1 MPGRSRDWLKQA
13 AHDLEQ
19 ARASQRDGRH
29 DWACFAAQQAAE
41 NAAKAM
47 HLARGQDASGHVV
60 ATLLAELPQRA
71 PAALIDK
78 ARVLD
83 NVATRYADGHAE
95 ERPSSTTE
103 SCKASRRSTMPVRS
117 SNTPV
122 PRSAAGPLFPL
133 AFSEVKR
140 RFLS

>member
-1 MPGRSRDWLKQA
+1 MPGRSHEWLKQA

-29 DWACFAAQQAAE
+29 DWACFAAHQAAE

-47 HLARGQDASGHVV
+47 HLARGQDAAGHAV

-78 ARVLD
+78 ARALD
-83 NVATRYADGHAE
+83 NVATRYADGHPGGAPFE
-95 ERPSSTTE
+95 HYGALQSEQAIDYAGEILEYARTE
-103 SCKASRRSTMPVRS
+103 V
-117 SNTPV
+117 
-122 PRSAAGPLFPL
+122 G
-133 AFSEVKR
+133 
-140 RFLS
+140 

>member
-1 MPGRSRDWLKQA
+1 LKQA
-13 AHDLEQ
+13 VHDLEQ

-29 DWACFAAQQAAE
+29 DWACFAAHQAAE

-47 HLARGQDASGHVV
+47 HLARGQDASGQAV

-83 NVATRYADGHAE
+83 NVATRYADGHPGGAPFE
-95 ERPSSTTE
+95 HYGALQSEQAIDYAGEILEYARTE
-103 SCKASRRSTMPVRS
+103 V
-117 SNTPV
+117 
-122 PRSAAGPLFPL
+122 G
-133 AFSEVKR
+133 
-140 RFLS
+140 

>member
-29 DWACFAAQQAAE
+29 DWACFAAHQAAE

-47 HLARGQDASGHVV
+47 HLARGQDASGQAV

-83 NVATRYADGHAE
+83 NVATRYADGHPGGAPFE
-95 ERPSSTTE
+95 HYGALQSEQAIDYAGEILEYARTE
-103 SCKASRRSTMPVRS
+103 V
-117 SNTPV
+117 
-122 PRSAAGPLFPL
+122 G
-133 AFSEVKR
+133 
-140 RFLS
+140 

>member
-1 MPGRSRDWLKQA
+1 MAGRSRDWLKQA

-29 DWACFAAQQAAE
+29 DWACFAAHQAAE

-47 HLARGQDASGHVV
+47 HLARGQDAAGHAV
-60 ATLLAELPQRA
+60 ATLLSELPQRA

-83 NVATRYADGHAE
+83 NVATRYADGHPGGAPFE
-95 ERPSSTTE
+95 HYGVLQSEQAIDYAVEILEYARTE
-103 SCKASRRSTMPVRS
+103 V
-117 SNTPV
+117 
-122 PRSAAGPLFPL
+122 G
-133 AFSEVKR
+133 
-140 RFLS
+140 

>member
-1 MPGRSRDWLKQA
+1 MTGRSRDWLKQA

-29 DWACFAAQQAAE
+29 DWACFAAHQAAE

-47 HLARGQDASGHVV
+47 HLARGQEASGQVV

-83 NVATRYADGHAE
+83 NVATRYADGHPGGAPFE
-95 ERPSSTTE
+95 HYGALQSEQAIDYAGEILEYARTE
-103 SCKASRRSTMPVRS
+103 V
-117 SNTPV
+117 
-122 PRSAAGPLFPL
+122 G
-133 AFSEVKR
+133 
-140 RFLS
+140 

>member
-29 DWACFAAQQAAE
+29 DWACSAAHQAAE

-47 HLARGQDASGHVV
+47 HLARGQDASGQAV

-83 NVATRYADGHAE
+83 NVATRYADGHPGGAPFE
-95 ERPSSTTE
+95 HYGALQSEQAIDYAGEILEYARTE
-103 SCKASRRSTMPVRS
+103 V
-117 SNTPV
+117 
-122 PRSAAGPLFPL
+122 G
-133 AFSEVKR
+133 
-140 RFLS
+140 